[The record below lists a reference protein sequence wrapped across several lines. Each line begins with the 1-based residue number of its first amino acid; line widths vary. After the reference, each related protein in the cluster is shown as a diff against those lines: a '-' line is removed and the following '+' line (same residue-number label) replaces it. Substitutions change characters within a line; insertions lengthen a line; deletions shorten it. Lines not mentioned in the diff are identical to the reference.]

1 MAVCDGRWF
10 LRKPVSFDNQQADFF
25 VDGKSLP
32 RPLEGTRFPKEIRG
46 VPSHRQLPSALIPRY
61 VGVIVRLS
69 SSNIHN
75 WRVES

>member
-10 LRKPVSFDNQQADFF
+10 LRKPVSFDNQQTDFF

-32 RPLEGTRFPKEIRG
+32 RPLEGTRFPQEIRG
-46 VPSHRQLPSALIPRY
+46 VPSHRQLPTVPRY
-61 VGVIVRLS
+61 AGASVRLS
-69 SSNIHN
+69 NPNIHN